1 MSASHRPSLS
11 IVIPAYNEA
20 GVIGP
25 TLERVAATIAASP
38 ELGDVE
44 VIVVSDG
51 STDTTFEEARE
62 IIQGRFQGTVV
73 ELVTNVGSHA
83 AIRCGLRYANGDRVA
98 VLSADGQDPPEQL
111 AAMMAAFAPGVDI
124 VWGQRRDRSSDGFV
138 TRALAKGYYW
148 LFRKLTALDY
158 PPSGLDFVVMTRRVV
173 DAVDQY
179 RERHTSLFL
188 LVFNLGF
195 GQATVPYD
203 RGERIGGESGWTLRK
218 RATLAVDMFTAF
230 SAAPIRLISLA
241 GIVVGLAGLG
251 FGGVTLIRGFLGQ
264 IPVSGWASMMVLTS
278 LMMGLTL
285 VALGFLGEYVWRAL
299 DEVRG
304 RPLYI
309 EARREST
316 DPAVAPGPQDG

>member
-1 MSASHRPSLS
+1 VSPSQNPSLS
-11 IVIPAYNEA
+11 IVIPAFNEE
-20 GVIGP
+20 GVIGR
-25 TLERVAATIAASP
+25 TLQRVAAAVASSP
-38 ELGDVE
+38 ELGEVE

-51 STDTTFEEARE
+51 STDATFEEARG
-62 IIQGRFQGTVV
+62 IIEGGFRGMAI
-73 ELVTNVGSHA
+73 ELVSNVGSHA
-83 AIRCGLRYANGDRVA
+83 AIRCGLRHANGDHVA
-98 VLSADGQDPPEQL
+98 ILSADGQDPPEQL
-111 AAMMAAFAPGVDI
+111 ATMLAAFEPRVDI
-124 VWGQRRDRSSDGFV
+124 VWGQRRDRLSDGIV
-138 TRALAKGYYW
+138 ARTLAKAYYW
-148 LFRKLTALDY
+148 LFRRLTSLDY

-173 DAVDQY
+173 DAVDQH
-179 RERHTSLFL
+179 RERHASLFL

-218 RATLAVDMFTAF
+218 RAKLAVDMFTAF
-230 SAAPIRLISLA
+230 SAAPIRLISLT
-241 GIVVGLAGLG
+241 GIMVGLAGLG

-285 VALGFLGEYVWRAL
+285 IALGFLGEYVWRAL

-309 EARREST
+309 EGRRASSDSTTAR
-316 DPAVAPGPQDG
+316 GPQDP

>member
-1 MSASHRPSLS
+1 VLASHHTSLS
-11 IVIPAYNEA
+11 IVIPAFNEA
-20 GVIGP
+20 GVIGR
-25 TLERVAATIAASP
+25 TLERIAAAVDSSP
-38 ELGDVE
+38 ELGEVE

-51 STDTTFEEARE
+51 STDATFDEARGVIE
-62 IIQGRFQGTVV
+62 ARFRGQAI
-73 ELVTNVGSHA
+73 ELVSNVGSHA
-83 AIRCGLRYANGDRVA
+83 AIRCGLRHANGDHVA
-98 VLSADGQDPPEQL
+98 ILSADGQDPPEQL
-111 AAMMAAFAPGVDI
+111 VTMMAAFEPGVDI
-124 VWGQRRDRSSDGFV
+124 VWGQRRERSSDGIV
-138 TRALAKGYYW
+138 ARTLAKAYYW
-148 LFRKLTALDY
+148 LFRRLTSLDY
-158 PPSGLDFVVMTRRVV
+158 PPSGLDFAVMTRRVV
-173 DAVDQY
+173 DAVEQY

-195 GQATVPYD
+195 GQTTVPYD

-218 RATLAVDMFTAF
+218 RAKLAVDMLTGF

-241 GIVVGLAGLG
+241 GILVGFAGLG

-309 EARREST
+309 EARRESSDSVT
-316 DPAVAPGPQDG
+316 ARGPQDP